1 LNVVLLHDGAR
12 NSMKRLGKMS
22 TYAVLQMERYV
33 YKRRQDGIYIINLV
47 RRRQCAAAADQC

>member
-1 LNVVLLHDGAR
+1 
-12 NSMKRLGKMS
+12 MKRLGKMS